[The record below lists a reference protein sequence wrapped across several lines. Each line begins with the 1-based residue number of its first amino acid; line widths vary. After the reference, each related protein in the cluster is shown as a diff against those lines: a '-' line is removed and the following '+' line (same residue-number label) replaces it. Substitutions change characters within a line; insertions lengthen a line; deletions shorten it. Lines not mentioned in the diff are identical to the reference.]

1 MIIGAV
7 EIDLNIPGVNSLKE
21 KRKIIKS
28 LLARMQNKYN
38 ISIAEVDL
46 NDKYRSARIGAAV
59 VSNDKK
65 QADRVIAEVVRM
77 IESNPEI
84 VVLDYQ
90 VEIL

>member
-1 MIIGAV
+1 LIIGAV